1 MSGQRLII
9 ELLMGSASIHTV
21 RDESLQ
27 AEYRELADEYT
38 RAVRELFADRLV
50 SICFFGSVV
59 RGEAT
64 PESDIDVLVV
74 AKGVPNDVGLR
85 LQETSDIY
93 LELKRSEAYRKLR
106 SLGRNALVSA
116 IVLTPEEAKT
126 HPPIMLDMTEDAFM
140 AYDKDGFLERVLDD
154 IRNRLKE
161 LGARK
166 VKGEKGYYWI
176 LKPDARP
183 DEVVEI

>member
-1 MSGQRLII
+1 M
-9 ELLMGSASIHTV
+9 
-21 RDESLQ
+21 ESLQ
-27 AEYRELADEYT
+27 AEYSELAEEYA
-38 RAVRELFADRLV
+38 RALRELFGDRLI

-74 AKGVPNDVGLR
+74 AKGVPKDVGLR
-85 LQETSDIY
+85 LQETSGIY
-93 LELKRSEAYRKLR
+93 MELKHSEAYRKLR
-106 SLGRNALVSA
+106 SLGRNAFVSA
-116 IVLTPEEAKT
+116 IVLTSDEAKT

-154 IRNRLKE
+154 MRQRLKE

-166 VKGEKGYYWI
+166 VKAQKGYYWI